1 VTVSGTINAGDIA
14 TITVAQNS
22 SATAADYP
30 YSVLATDT
38 LTTVAQALVNVINSS
53 NSGAGDPYVFAILD
67 PTTNAVILESRVSG
81 TAGNSTTVGVEMS
94 TGADIV
100 LTLGS
105 AALAGGG
112 DASQVAAGTLVSII
126 ANPGTVLAYGE
137 DAADLSQNALPTELA
152 GAQVYIN
159 GIRAPLMYV
168 SPTQI
173 NAQIPW
179 EVNTTTS
186 VSAYVRAVRNDGTI
200 AVTTPMAATIVAGN
214 PGLFQYPN
222 TTGGPAVGVILHG
235 SSSAIGIVSEDSLSP
250 TSGDVDTITVGNNS
264 YSYTVQDGD
273 TQATIRDALVAMIN
287 SLDPDVTASP
297 AGLFGRI
304 ILQARIQGPDGN
316 GIPYTCSSTGFNG
329 GTATETMTAFSTN
342 LCCANVA
349 YSPVTLYNPALP
361 GEVVIAY
368 ATGLGLPVASDITS
382 SLVKTGVQYP
392 IGAPVT
398 QPPVLT
404 NGLAGGSTA
413 QILQATLKPGTVGE
427 FEVWIQ
433 LSPGVI
439 ADPYTQLWVGQESYV
454 SNIVTLPV
462 VAPGTA
468 GN

>member
-1 VTVSGTINAGDIA
+1 
-14 TITVAQNS
+14 
-22 SATAADYP
+22 
-30 YSVLATDT
+30 
-38 LTTVAQALVNVINSS
+38 
-53 NSGAGDPYVFAILD
+53 
-67 PTTNAVILESRVSG
+67 
-81 TAGNSTTVGVEMS
+81 
-94 TGADIV
+94 
-100 LTLGS
+100 
-105 AALAGGG
+105 
-112 DASQVAAGTLVSII
+112 
-126 ANPGTVLAYGE
+126 
-137 DAADLSQNALPTELA
+137 
-152 GAQVYIN
+152 
-159 GIRAPLMYV
+159 
-168 SPTQI
+168 
-173 NAQIPW
+173 
-179 EVNTTTS
+179 
-186 VSAYVRAVRNDGTI
+186 
-200 AVTTPMAATIVAGN
+200 
-214 PGLFQYPN
+214 
-222 TTGGPAVGVILHG
+222 
-235 SSSAIGIVSEDSLSP
+235 
-250 TSGDVDTITVGNNS
+250 VDTITVGNNS